1 VAAALGVIE
10 PAHSREP
17 KKLWTK
23 EVDGE
28 SVRVRGT
35 RDERDEAV
43 YVVRTLQ
50 SERARGVALSDIAVF
65 YRVHAQSRVLEEA
78 LRAENLPYQI
88 IGGMRF
94 FERAEIKDL
103 LAYLRLIDNPN
114 SDADFLRIVNVPTR
128 GIGDKTVE
136 ALAQAAAE
144 RAISIWNALPEL
156 AEQGEVGRAIKNKL
170 FAFRDLID
178 DLRTEA
184 ARLSPSVLAGRV
196 LEQSGYRER
205 LRREDNAES
214 DARLENLEELIGSI
228 KDYED
233 EIELA
238 GETPTLGGY
247 LERVSLVSPTD
258 ALKDVPSVSL
268 MTVHAAKGLEFT
280 SVILTG
286 MEEEVFPYRGLEGD
300 EPEELDE
307 ERRLA
312 YVALTRARK
321 RLYVT
326 HAGMR
331 TLFGRT
337 RYQAPSRF
345 LRDLPRHAIAIEG
358 FPPVAGVSPGREGG
372 ARRLLRRPDEDTAPR
387 YRPGERIVDRDAFDD
402 DAAAALP
409 RLGQKVSHPKYGTG
423 VVERVD
429 AGMDPKVVARFPTW
443 GTRTILAR
451 YLERA

>member
-1 VAAALGVIE
+1 
-10 PAHSREP
+10 
-17 KKLWTK
+17 
-23 EVDGE
+23 
-28 SVRVRGT
+28 
-35 RDERDEAV
+35 
-43 YVVRTLQ
+43 
-50 SERARGVALSDIAVF
+50 
-65 YRVHAQSRVLEEA
+65 
-78 LRAENLPYQI
+78 
-88 IGGMRF
+88 
-94 FERAEIKDL
+94 
-103 LAYLRLIDNPN
+103 
-114 SDADFLRIVNVPTR
+114 LRIINVPAR
-128 GIGDKTVE
+128 GIGDKTVQ
-136 ALAQAAAE
+136 ALADTAAE

-156 AEQGEVGRAIKNKL
+156 AERGEVGKAVKNKL
-170 FAFRDLID
+170 LAFRELID
-178 DLRTEA
+178 NLRAEA
-184 ARLSPSVLAGRV
+184 ARLAPSELAGRV
-196 LEQSGYRER
+196 LEQTGYRER
-205 LRREDNAES
+205 LQREDNAES
-214 DARLENLEELIGSI
+214 DARLENLEELVGSI

-280 SVILTG
+280 SVLLTG
-286 MEEEVFPYRGLEGD
+286 MEEEVFPYRGLDGN

-337 RYQAPSRF
+337 RYLAPSRF
-345 LRDLPRHAIAIEG
+345 LRDLPRHAIAVEG
-358 FPPVAGVSPGREGG
+358 FPPVPGVTPGREGG
-372 ARRLLRRPDEDTAPR
+372 ARRLLRLPDEDATPSF
-387 YRPGERIVDRDAFDD
+387 RPGERIVDREAFDD
-402 DAAAALP
+402 DAGEGLP
-409 RLGQKVSHPKYGTG
+409 RPGQRVSHPKYGTG
-423 VVERVD
+423 IVERVD

-451 YLERA
+451 YLARA